1 MIALLRLLV
10 IGTVVLT
17 VIYISISLYSRARR
31 KDKLEE
37 WWIEEG
43 RPGTLDE
50 YMEAGLKEYEGS
62 LRRKLIWGVY
72 VVPLTVVG
80 LIIYFTNFH

>member
-17 VIYISISLYSRARR
+17 VIYISLTLYSRAKR

-43 RPGTLDE
+43 RPGTLED
-50 YMEAGLKEYEGS
+50 YMTEGLKEYEGS

-72 VVPLTVVG
+72 IVPFTVVG